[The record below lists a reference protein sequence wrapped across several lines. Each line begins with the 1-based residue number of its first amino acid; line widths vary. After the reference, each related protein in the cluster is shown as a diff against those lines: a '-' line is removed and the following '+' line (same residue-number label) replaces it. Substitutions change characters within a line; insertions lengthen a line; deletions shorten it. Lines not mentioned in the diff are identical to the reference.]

1 MNYEV
6 VLFDVGQYNY
16 YPYKNEE
23 VNLIFLGDVSYNAI
37 IEKVIINNNEY
48 QVKKVENSN
57 IYTVNVG
64 NNNTSGIKE
73 YHFTEVLLNNG
84 KRIDVDYTIKLDVLK
99 DVPSIEGYT
108 VNEDI
113 NESKVYISFYLKDH
127 DNSIESANIEILNES
142 QQLIQMNDIS
152 AGKNEIEVVLEY
164 GKKYTVNFAICY
176 DLDTN
181 QLIEHDEKHA
191 NSRPKG

>member
-6 VLFDVGQYNY
+6 VLFDVGQDNY

-142 QQLIQMNDIS
+142 
-152 AGKNEIEVVLEY
+152 
-164 GKKYTVNFAICY
+164 
-176 DLDTN
+176 
-181 QLIEHDEKHA
+181 
-191 NSRPKG
+191 

>member
-6 VLFDVGQYNY
+6 VLFDVGQDNY

-73 YHFTEVLLNNG
+73 YHFTEVF
-84 KRIDVDYTIKLDVLK
+84 T
-99 DVPSIEGYT
+99 
-108 VNEDI
+108 
-113 NESKVYISFYLKDH
+113 ISFPF
-127 DNSIESANIEILNES
+127 SIYINML
-142 QQLIQMNDIS
+142 LFTLLYFHT
-152 AGKNEIEVVLEY
+152 K
-164 GKKYTVNFAICY
+164 
-176 DLDTN
+176 
-181 QLIEHDEKHA
+181 
-191 NSRPKG
+191 

>member
-6 VLFDVGQYNY
+6 VLFDVGQDNY

-84 KRIDVDYTIKLDVLK
+84 KIIDVDYTIKLDVLK

-142 QQLIQMNDIS
+142 
-152 AGKNEIEVVLEY
+152 
-164 GKKYTVNFAICY
+164 
-176 DLDTN
+176 
-181 QLIEHDEKHA
+181 
-191 NSRPKG
+191 

>member
-6 VLFDVGQYNY
+6 VLFDVGQDNY

-23 VNLIFLGDVSYNAI
+23 VNIIFLGDVSYNAI

-84 KRIDVDYTIKLDVLK
+84 KIIYVDYTIKLDVLK

-142 QQLIQMNDIS
+142 
-152 AGKNEIEVVLEY
+152 
-164 GKKYTVNFAICY
+164 
-176 DLDTN
+176 
-181 QLIEHDEKHA
+181 
-191 NSRPKG
+191 

>member
-6 VLFDVGQYNY
+6 VLFDVGQDNY

-73 YHFTEVLLNNG
+73 YHFTEVLLKNG
-84 KRIDVDYTIKLDVLK
+84 KIIYVDYTIKLDVLK

-142 QQLIQMNDIS
+142 
-152 AGKNEIEVVLEY
+152 
-164 GKKYTVNFAICY
+164 
-176 DLDTN
+176 
-181 QLIEHDEKHA
+181 
-191 NSRPKG
+191 

>member
-6 VLFDVGQYNY
+6 VLFDVGQDNY

-64 NNNTSGIKE
+64 SNNTSGIKE

-84 KRIDVDYTIKLDVLK
+84 KRIDGDYTIKLDVLK

-142 QQLIQMNDIS
+142 
-152 AGKNEIEVVLEY
+152 
-164 GKKYTVNFAICY
+164 
-176 DLDTN
+176 
-181 QLIEHDEKHA
+181 
-191 NSRPKG
+191 